1 MVVLP
6 SADSS
11 EDRALR
17 KLAGSVLSAWPAL
30 KEPAYSVV
38 DVPLIVCLP
47 TMCAFLATVSSSVWL
62 VKLSLCRLWNNWP
75 KPAADVP
82 LRTDSGIFTHGLLDS
97 WPVSDG
103 ALK

>member
-1 MVVLP
+1 MGLLP
-6 SADSS
+6 SACSS

-17 KLAGSVLSAWPAL
+17 KLAGSDLSVWEAL

-38 DVPLIVCLP
+38 GVPLIVCFP
-47 TMCAFLATVSSSVWL
+47 IMCEFLATVSSSVWL
-62 VKLSLCRLWNNWP
+62 VKLLLCRLWNNWP
-75 KPAADVP
+75 KLAAAVP
-82 LRTDSGIFTHGLLDS
+82 FRADSGIFTHGLLDS